1 MSKAFKLNNTKQ
13 GSPGLP
19 GQAGLAGL
27 PGVAGPRG
35 EPGPSGP
42 RGDTVIYCI
51 CMNILGNNC

>member
-1 MSKAFKLNNTKQ
+1 MSKDFNLNNTKQ
-13 GSPGLP
+13 GSAGLP

-42 RGDTVIYCI
+42 RGDTVIY
-51 CMNILGNNC
+51 